1 MGHAF
6 SAKAL
11 LRDLAAAREDTLW
24 SAMRAITVEADLA
37 RRLAEGSLAMTGK
50 RLIFS
55 KQGADRAGVQADQIR
70 AILVSAS
77 DLIEPAV

>member
-6 SAKAL
+6 SANAL

-55 KQGADRAGVQADQIR
+55 KQVPTVPGFRPTKFAPSSFQRPI
-70 AILVSAS
+70 
-77 DLIEPAV
+77 